1 MLDLPPE
8 PVRNT
13 PITAEWGRKVV
24 RALRALCP
32 VAGAGMAVD
41 VTPNGTTYRLAA
53 SPAPKRSSGLELR
66 PWQPKLI
73 LEAFSSGSSGGP
85 LYRLAMTTGKIVYQT
100 AEGETTFPEIDHQ
113 ESDIGRLERSCFQ
126 IPNNVLTETT
136 LYLVCD
142 RSEET
147 PRWTFELAAANKPL
161 AEPDAAGVLR
171 FRRKAIAEI
180 DLSKN
185 TLTPLI
191 HGSRLEVAD
200 PAATGAE
207 EAPVAWTVRSRLELP
222 PEGVGDPERVWEV
235 YHPVWVCG
243 RATYLPEGM
252 TQGAWNLL
260 DKSLESGTLYAVLQE
275 KASALVSDDDEPAW
289 TFEKV
294 YLTNKASDIPTEAQ
308 PDRYNDGHRCTVV
321 AIGCFS
327 GAGESLKWTQ
337 WHVGAIVERTP
348 SGGGGGA
355 ALADGL
361 SLLGP
366 IRIFKESD
374 GAVWLKQGHL
384 KWSAASASFIE
395 DFNDPIKILRLDE
408 ALQTVLVESNIPS
421 DPYDPSGK
429 IELQRCHL
437 EWGEMKSDGST
448 DVEPS
453 VPTGFT
459 PYDTILLTFTAEKMA
474 FIDSSGQ
481 MLKSK
486 KMFVLADGDASTFA
500 TVTTVD
506 FTQRLSVTE
515 PSDETVQGAL
525 TAHQASVAVLST
537 SAGVSE
543 KATSTIFKT
552 EVEEAN
558 EASTYEAAGGAN
570 G

>member
-41 VTPNGTTYRLAA
+41 ITPNGTTYRLTAP
-53 SPAPKRSSGLELR
+53 PAPKRSSALELR

-73 LEAFSSGSSGGP
+73 LEAFSSSSSGGP
-85 LYRLAMTTGKIVYQT
+85 IYRIAMTTGKIVYQT
-100 AEGETTFPEIDHQ
+100 AEGETTFPEIDHK
-113 ESDIGRLERSCFQ
+113 EADIGKLERSCFQ
-126 IPNNVLTETT
+126 IPNNALTETT

-142 RSEET
+142 RSEEM

-200 PAATGAE
+200 PAAKGVE

-235 YHPVWVCG
+235 YHPVWICG

-252 TQGAWNLL
+252 TQGTWNLL

-275 KASALVSDDDEPAW
+275 KAKSLDSDDATPTWA
-289 TFEKV
+289 FEKV
-294 YLTNKASDIPTEAQ
+294 YLTNKMADIPDEAQ

-327 GAGESLKWTQ
+327 GSGESLKWTQ

-348 SGGGGGA
+348 GTGGSSA

-384 KWSAASASFIE
+384 KWSAASAAFVE
-395 DFNDPIKILRLDE
+395 NFDNPIKILRLDQ
-408 ALQTVLVESNIPS
+408 AITVAKVNAYTPD
-421 DPYDPSGK
+421 DPYAGAGGFRSLRNYSVGWPV
-429 IELQRCHL
+429 
-437 EWGEMKSDGST
+437 SDKGST
-448 DVEPS
+448 DVVPDIDGGQDLQELLCFTS
-453 VPTGFT
+453 VPNAVIDKNQRAVAEQLAYLLDVGGKTDFAALRSVQFT
-459 PYDTILLTFTAEKMA
+459 
-474 FIDSSGQ
+474 
-481 MLKSK
+481 SK
-486 KMFVLADGDASTFA
+486 
-500 TVTTVD
+500 
-506 FTQRLSVTE
+506 LSVTE
-515 PSDETVQGAL
+515 PSDETAQGAL
-525 TAHQASVAVLST
+525 NDHRASITVLAE
-537 SAGVSE
+537 SAPTNDGIE
-543 KATSTIFKT
+543 AIFKT

-558 EASTYEAAGGAN
+558 EVSTYEAAGGAN